1 MGRACLGDEGKRG
14 DGDART
20 WAMAQLRVSWRESR
34 RAVRGA
40 AWRGAGPGTT
50 RHGRDDAGAGVG
62 PARCDAWRDT
72 TRCGCGA
79 ASAVRLGLGSDA
91 AEGKEA
97 RLRCS
102 TGVTG
107 TAGSDV
113 VHAVDG
119 IERLADRCYMA
130 RVETMTQ
137 WQPGGAA
144 QRREAACGGRR
155 EPAGADRI
163 IILTLCEPIK
173 CVRKMEES
181 LAN

>member
-1 MGRACLGDEGKRG
+1 MAKRGEVELDAVQDRGRQRRCLGASWRRGLRFIHWAWIGAMGRACLGDEGKRG

-119 IERLADRCYMA
+119 IERLADS
-130 RVETMTQ
+130 E
-137 WQPGGAA
+137 
-144 QRREAACGGRR
+144 
-155 EPAGADRI
+155 
-163 IILTLCEPIK
+163 
-173 CVRKMEES
+173 
-181 LAN
+181 